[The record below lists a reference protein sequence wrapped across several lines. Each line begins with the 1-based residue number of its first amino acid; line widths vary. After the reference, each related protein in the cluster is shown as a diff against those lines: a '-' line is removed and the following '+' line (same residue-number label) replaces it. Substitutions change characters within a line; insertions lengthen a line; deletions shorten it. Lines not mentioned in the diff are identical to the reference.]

1 MSLLPAGER
10 QAEVIEPMVKRG
22 TSDAYAELHRIGEI
36 RQSLLTRR
44 MLLTKDHLPL
54 RAMQRLPV
62 ADPPL
67 QRASQIVGKARMPAL
82 HLQQQGNR
90 TQSRRG
96 PQHWYDLAVPI
107 LRQWIRPSPPTWRP
121 LLRRHLCVS
130 IKPSTSAGAETRFCC
145 GGLTGVG
152 STEVHVQLR
161 LLISDVF
168 AGHRGSLLGS

>member
-1 MSLLPAGER
+1 
-10 QAEVIEPMVKRG
+10 MVQRG

-121 LLRRHLCVS
+121 LLRRHLCVAS
-130 IKPSTSAGAETRFCC
+130 SRAPVLVLKPAFAAADSRVWVLRRFMYN
-145 GGLTGVG
+145 
-152 STEVHVQLR
+152 
-161 LLISDVF
+161 F
-168 AGHRGSLLGS
+168 AC